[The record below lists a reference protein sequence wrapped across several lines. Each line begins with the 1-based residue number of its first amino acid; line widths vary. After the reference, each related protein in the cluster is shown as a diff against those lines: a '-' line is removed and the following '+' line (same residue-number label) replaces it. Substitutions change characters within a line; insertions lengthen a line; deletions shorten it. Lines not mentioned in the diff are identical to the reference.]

1 MGQSGLTR
9 VLSIDLVELEAPL
22 QQREKERERERERE
36 RGIQPS
42 ERKRMRL
49 EQLGLDYPES
59 NEFDTFRDAHLA
71 VLQVL

>member
-1 MGQSGLTR
+1 
-9 VLSIDLVELEAPL
+9 
-22 QQREKERERERERE
+22 
-36 RGIQPS
+36 
-42 ERKRMRL
+42 MRL